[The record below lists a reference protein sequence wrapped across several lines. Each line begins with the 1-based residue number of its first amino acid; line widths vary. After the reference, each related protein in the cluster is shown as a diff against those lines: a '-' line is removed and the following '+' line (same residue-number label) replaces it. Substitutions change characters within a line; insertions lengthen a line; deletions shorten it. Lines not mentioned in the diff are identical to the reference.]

1 MSEESDRLQFHFTK
15 SSFAV
20 TFDGK
25 AVPAEKLDALFG
37 LLAADVDRRMKQLSD
52 AAHVPLMCKNETVD

>member
-1 MSEESDRLQFHFTK
+1 MSVESDRLQFHLTGP
-15 SSFAV
+15 SLAV

-37 LLAADVDRRMKQLSD
+37 LLSADMDRRVKQLSGL
-52 AAHVPLMCKNETVD
+52 AYVPLMCKNETTD

>member
-1 MSEESDRLQFHFTK
+1 MNAESKRLQFVANGV
-15 SSFAV
+15 SLAV

-37 LLAADVDRRMKQLSD
+37 LLAADMDRRLKQLND
-52 AAHVPLMCKNETVD
+52 PAYVPLMCKK

>member
-1 MSEESDRLQFHFTK
+1 MSAESDRLKFHYTG
-15 SSFAV
+15 SSLAV

-37 LLAADVDRRMKQLSD
+37 LLAADMDRRLKQLSD
-52 AAHVPLMCKNETVD
+52 PAYVPLMCRNETTD